1 MVGFVGDCEA
11 EVSLFGLHAVI
22 HRDDTS
28 FDDERTRIVSLA
40 EAVGSNVEAA
50 TVSGEPVPEA
60 RVIEVHY
67 ELS

>member
-1 MVGFVGDCEA
+1 MVGFIGDYEA
-11 EVSLFGLHAVI
+11 EVPLFGLHAMV

-50 TVSGEPVPEA
+50 PVSGEPVPEA

>member
-1 MVGFVGDCEA
+1 MVGFVSDCEA
-11 EVSLFGLHAVI
+11 EVSLFGLHAMI
-22 HRDDTS
+22 HRNDTS

-50 TVSGEPVPEA
+50 TVSGELVPEG

>member
-1 MVGFVGDCEA
+1 M
-11 EVSLFGLHAVI
+11 I
-22 HRDDTS
+22 HRNDTS